1 MSALRAPIAVA
12 VEIRSASGPDGPGR
26 VFRLA
31 AAVGED
37 GLRLERPAPFEIGR
51 PVDVRLTL
59 PDDPE
64 PLALRAEIA
73 LADGDGEGEAGG
85 RELTFLDARAEARLQ
100 IHRYV
105 ADRLRLPSMF

>member
-1 MSALRAPIAVA
+1 MSALRAPVAVT
-12 VEIRSASGPDGPGR
+12 VEIRRAGGPEGR

-73 LADGDGEGEAGG
+73 LGEGDGEGEAGG
-85 RELTFLDARAEARLQ
+85 RELTFVDARAEARVQ

-105 ADRLRLPSMF
+105 ADRLRLPPAL

>member
-1 MSALRAPIAVA
+1 MSTLRAPVAVA
-12 VEIRSASGPDGPGR
+12 VEIRSAAGPEGQSR

-31 AAVGED
+31 AALGED

-73 LADGDGEGEAGG
+73 LGEGDGEGEAGG
-85 RELTFLDARAEARLQ
+85 RELTFVDARAEARVQ

-105 ADRLRLPSMF
+105 GDRLHLPLLP

>member
-1 MSALRAPIAVA
+1 MSALRAPVAVA
-12 VEIRSASGPDGPGR
+12 VEIRSAGGTEGPGR

-51 PVDVRLTL
+51 PVEIGLTL

-73 LADGDGEGEAGG
+73 LGDGDGEGEAGG
-85 RELTFLDARAEARLQ
+85 RELTFVDARAEARVQ

-105 ADRLRLPSMF
+105 ADRLRLPPL